1 MNLKINHY
9 DKLIQKKSI
18 NPVNT
23 ADSSII
29 KRGGVSVSSSYIYL
43 IPI

>member
-29 KRGGVSVSSSYIYL
+29 GGASVSSSYIYL

>member
-29 KRGGVSVSSSYIYL
+29 GGGYL
-43 IPI
+43 FLVHIFT

>member
-29 KRGGVSVSSSYIYL
+29 GGGASVSSSYIYL